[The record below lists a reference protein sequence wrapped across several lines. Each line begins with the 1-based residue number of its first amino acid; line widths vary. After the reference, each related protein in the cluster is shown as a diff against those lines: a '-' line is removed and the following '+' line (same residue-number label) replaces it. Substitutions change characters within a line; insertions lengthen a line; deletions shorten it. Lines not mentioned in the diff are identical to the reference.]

1 MKLLL
6 LSDAHANID
15 ALRAVERAEPKVD
28 LTVFLGDFVDNG
40 FHPREVLD
48 WFAARPHI
56 AIRGNHDNDLLR
68 YYALPERQ
76 KSGEETSFMMQNLNA
91 LADADVERIA
101 AYPEEATFEADGIV
115 YYLRHYEPINYVRA
129 FSEEG
134 TADFEALWGRLVPGA
149 PPAKR
154 RILLGHTHIATAIDY
169 GNGRML
175 LNPGS
180 VSFRK
185 AFRRGED
192 AEMFGADYMVIED
205 GEVSL
210 RHVDYPTAHLRE
222 MLKKTHYDPYFLSIA
237 EAYFSSFVD

>member
-6 LSDAHANID
+6 LSDAHANYD
-15 ALRAVERAEPKVD
+15 SLLAVERAEPHVD

-48 WFAARPHI
+48 WFADRPHI

-68 YYALPERQ
+68 YHALPERQ
-76 KSGEETSFMMQNLNA
+76 ECGKEASFMMQNLNA
-91 LADADVERIA
+91 LTDSDVERLA
-101 AYPEEATFEADGIV
+101 DYPEEATFEADGIV
-115 YYLRHYEPINYVRA
+115 YYLRHYEPIDYARA

-134 TADFEALWGRLVPGA
+134 GAYFDALWEKLVPGE
-149 PPAKR
+149 PPANR

-169 GNGRML
+169 GSGRML

-192 AEMFGADYMVIED
+192 AEMFGGDYMVID
-205 GEVSL
+205 NGEVSL
-210 RHVDYPTAHLRE
+210 RHVDYPTAHLRK
-222 MLKKTHYDPYFLSIA
+222 MLKQTHYDPYFLSIA
-237 EAYFSSFVD
+237 EAYFSSYVD